1 VGKFLNA
8 QSTALLLIQKNGTKG
23 TLARRNASSFNPVTQ
38 VETATTDTEEF
49 DVVVLPPSQQA
60 KFKVG
65 SLEGRNAVEVYL
77 AQKGRTMTPQP
88 GDVLTVGGKAYT
100 LFWAQTYDPALDG
113 PIFTLAYAE

>member
-1 VGKFLNA
+1 MAKFLNA
-8 QSTALLLIQKNGTKG
+8 QGTALALIQKNGSKG
-23 TLARRNASSFNPVTQ
+23 TLSRRVATAFDPVTQ
-38 VETATTDTEEF
+38 AETASDTTEEF

-77 AQKGRTMTPQP
+77 AQKGRTMIPKP
-88 GDVLTVGGKAYT
+88 GDKLTVGGIAYT